1 MAGVT
6 RPAFL
11 RELDTLDQAVYEAIA
26 AVPTP
31 SLDRALA
38 RLSDA
43 ADHSKLWL
51 ASAGVLALVGGSS
64 GRRAAGVGLA
74 SVGLSSLVSNMGVK
88 WLVRRQR
95 PDRAGAIVPE
105 ERWVHMPA
113 SRSFPSGHTAS
124 AFAFAS
130 AVGAELPP
138 LSLPLH
144 LAAATV
150 AYSRVHTGVHYP
162 GDAIAGALIGTTSAA
177 LIRQALTRW
186 DRRPG
191 PGRVAGRGSRVRRRR
206 PRHIDGAWHPIA
218 SAIRS

>member
-1 MAGVT
+1 MH
-6 RPAFL
+6 
-11 RELDTLDQAVYEAIA
+11 ELDALDQAVYEAIA

-31 SLDRALA
+31 SLDRMLA

-51 ASAGVLALVGGSS
+51 TSAGVLAVVGGPS

-74 SVGLSSLVSNMGVK
+74 SVGISSLISNLGVK
-88 WLVRRQR
+88 WLVRRRR

-113 SRSFPSGHTAS
+113 SRSFPSGHSAS

-130 AVGAELPP
+130 AVGNALPP

-144 LAAATV
+144 LAAAAV

-162 GDAIAGALIGTTSAA
+162 GDTIAGALIGTTSAA
-177 LIRQALTRW
+177 LVRQALTRW
-186 DRRPG
+186 ERRHDRPG
-191 PGRVAGRGSRVRRRR
+191 YR
-206 PRHIDGAWHPIA
+206 
-218 SAIRS
+218 